1 MKRSEINTAINEG
14 LKTLQKISFM
24 LPDFSG
30 WSIEHWKTMRPQASE
45 IIKTGMGWDVTDFGS
60 NDFANVGATIFTIRN
75 GYVYDE
81 NIGVPYA
88 EKIIIMTEGQTI
100 PLHFHF
106 KKTED
111 IINRGNGVLC
121 VKLYNSHP
129 DESLDET
136 SKPKIKCD
144 GLWRTFEPG
153 ETFDVLPGNSITMP
167 PNLYH
172 AFWAKKGAGTLVCGE
187 VSSIN
192 DDNIDNRFYET
203 MPRFAEIEEDEPIEH
218 ILCNEYEKVLGK

>member
-14 LKTLQKISFM
+14 LKTLKKISFM

-30 WSIEHWKTMRPQASE
+30 WSVEHWKKMRPQALE

-88 EKIIIMTEGQTI
+88 EKIIIMTEGQII

-121 VKLYNSHP
+121 VKLYNSNP

-136 SKPKIKCD
+136 SKPKIKCEKSCCVKI
-144 GLWRTFEPG
+144 GNAKTGHGIHTKTVCYLVSTVKKNTFER
-153 ETFDVLPGNSITMP
+153 
-167 PNLYH
+167 H
-172 AFWAKKGAGTLVCGE
+172 AVVSLRTLLVCRRGTR
-187 VSSIN
+187 VVF
-192 DDNIDNRFYET
+192 RET
-203 MPRFAEIEEDEPIEH
+203 TAVFR
-218 ILCNEYEKVLGK
+218 